1 MSLSGVVENLEET
14 PSSQLRAFWRAAS
27 GAADTISVPTA
38 TAAKA
43 RDEARIRID
52 STSELIAE
60 ALTRFRIA
68 EAMDNPSWYK
78 ILDYQIEEY
87 HLVAVN

>member
-1 MSLSGVVENLEET
+1 MSLTGVVENLEET
-14 PSSQLRAFWRAAS
+14 PSSQLRAFWRETS
-27 GAADTISVPTA
+27 GAAETMSVPTA

-43 RDEARIRID
+43 RDEAPIRID

-68 EAMDNPSWYK
+68 DAMISLADTR
-78 ILDYQIEEY
+78 
-87 HLVAVN
+87 